1 MTEYAAKR
9 IVLAEK
15 EQPQEDAGVQD
26 ETVLI
31 PVKYPEYA
39 NRLTNLALLMRNPKR
54 DHDLVALSVVYD
66 DANIDRKR
74 SEGAKLLEQVTSY
87 AASAD
92 VKMQSQLRVATN
104 IANGIMH
111 AFKEFRATEVVI
123 GMHMHFSDST
133 TFWGKFHQ
141 SLFNGLSRQIIMA
154 RLMQP
159 LSTLRRIVVCVP
171 SRAQFE
177 PGFYRWLERLSRLA
191 ENLDCRIAYHGRQDT
206 LTRIRQYELNHHE
219 SVRAE
224 YVEME
229 HWNELPT
236 LAAQIKEDHIFV
248 VVTAR
253 KGTVSFKNAMER
265 LPEELTK
272 YFSGKNLMI
281 IFPDQFGEDKT
292 DVMTFAEPQHV
303 EDRSAYEA
311 VLGWLYHNLY
321 HRLAVAA
328 KKIIR
333 KTKKK

>member
-1 MTEYAAKR
+1 
-9 IVLAEK
+9 
-15 EQPQEDAGVQD
+15 
-26 ETVLI
+26 
-31 PVKYPEYA
+31 
-39 NRLTNLALLMRNPKR
+39 
-54 DHDLVALSVVYD
+54 
-66 DANIDRKR
+66 
-74 SEGAKLLEQVTSY
+74 
-87 AASAD
+87 
-92 VKMQSQLRVATN
+92 
-104 IANGIMH
+104 
-111 AFKEFRATEVVI
+111 
-123 GMHMHFSDST
+123 
-133 TFWGKFHQ
+133 
-141 SLFNGLSRQIIMA
+141 
-154 RLMQP
+154 MQP

-311 VLGWLYHNLY
+311 VLGWLCHNLY

>member
-1 MTEYAAKR
+1 
-9 IVLAEK
+9 
-15 EQPQEDAGVQD
+15 
-26 ETVLI
+26 
-31 PVKYPEYA
+31 
-39 NRLTNLALLMRNPKR
+39 
-54 DHDLVALSVVYD
+54 
-66 DANIDRKR
+66 
-74 SEGAKLLEQVTSY
+74 
-87 AASAD
+87 
-92 VKMQSQLRVATN
+92 
-104 IANGIMH
+104 
-111 AFKEFRATEVVI
+111 
-123 GMHMHFSDST
+123 
-133 TFWGKFHQ
+133 
-141 SLFNGLSRQIIMA
+141 MA
-154 RLMQP
+154 
-159 LSTLRRIVVCVP
+159 VP

-191 ENLDCRIAYHGRQDT
+191 GNLDCRIAYHGRQDT
-206 LTRIRQYELNHHE
+206 LTRIRQYKLNHHE
-219 SVRAE
+219 ERPRRVCGDGALERA
-224 YVEME
+224 
-229 HWNELPT
+229 
-236 LAAQIKEDHIFV
+236 ADAGRQIFKDDHIFV